1 MRIMTGERGVLRALR
16 SIGVATI
23 LVASAACVTAPIRP
37 AAPPSRPETR
47 VFVYPL
53 RSQPAGVQDRDRY
66 ECHNWSVQQTEFDPS
81 APYVPPHLRVAVA
94 SGPPP
99 GAGIAT
105 GAVAGAV
112 LGAAVSSPWESGR
125 GALLGAIAGAAF
137 GGIAESAAAQQAQE
151 QARSDAEFARAAELE
166 EQARNYVRALTAC
179 LVGRGYE
186 VR

>member
-1 MRIMTGERGVLRALR
+1 MRIVTRGTGALRALG
-16 SIGVATI
+16 SIGAATI
-23 LVASAACVTAPIRP
+23 LVASAACVTPPARP
-37 AAPPSRPETR
+37 AAPPPRPETR

-53 RSQPAGVQDRDRY
+53 RDQTADLENRDRY
-66 ECHNWSVQQTEFDPS
+66 ECHNWSVQQTGFDPS
-81 APYVPPHLRVAVA
+81 APYVPPHLRVAVS

-112 LGAAVSSPWESGR
+112 LGAAVSDPWDSGG
-125 GALLGAIAGAAF
+125 GALLGAIAGAAL

-151 QARSDAEFARAAELE
+151 QAQADAEFARAAELE
-166 EQARNYVRALTAC
+166 KQARNYVRALTAC

>member
-23 LVASAACVTAPIRP
+23 LVASAACVTAPTRP
-37 AAPPSRPETR
+37 AAPPPRPETR

-53 RSQPAGVQDRDRY
+53 RSQPAELQDRDRY
-66 ECHNWSVQQTEFDPS
+66 ECHNWSVQQTGFDPS

-112 LGAAVSSPWESGR
+112 LGAAVSNPWESGR
-125 GALLGAIAGAAF
+125 GALLGAIAGAAL

-151 QARSDAEFARAAELE
+151 QARSNAEFARAAELE
-166 EQARNYVRALTAC
+166 EQARSYVRALTAC
-179 LVGRGYE
+179 LVGRGSE